1 MYTGSVLC
9 SFRSPELGGHNT
21 RAEMPE
27 TPVRFDVD
35 DRWSGL
41 EMDMG
46 SQQSQKELRAEIEE
60 AIYNHEDDEVDLG

>member
-1 MYTGSVLC
+1 
-9 SFRSPELGGHNT
+9 
-21 RAEMPE
+21 MPE